1 MKTDRR
7 AFYIMDPFTR
17 EIYWLFSDGS
27 WETSLPSDPMS
38 EGKARWAQTV
48 TQANSSRR
56 RNARAFAQMMA
67 EVDDVAEKI
76 AEEILQE
83 FDDEEPPF

>member
-1 MKTDRR
+1 M
-7 AFYIMDPFTR
+7 
-17 EIYWLFSDGS
+17 
-27 WETSLPSDPMS
+27 
-38 EGKARWAQTV
+38 AQ
-48 TQANSSRR
+48 AKDSRR